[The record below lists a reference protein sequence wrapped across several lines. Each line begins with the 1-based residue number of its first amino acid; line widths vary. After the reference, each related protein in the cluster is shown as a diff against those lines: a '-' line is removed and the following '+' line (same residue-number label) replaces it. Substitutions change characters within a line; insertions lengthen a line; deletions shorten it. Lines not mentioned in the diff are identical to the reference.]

1 MRTVVPVTTQGGA
14 GGWLVYSPQ
23 GALIA
28 LIQRQPGPPVKL
40 SAIIG
45 AHVLTDVMLTI
56 TSHQWT
62 RLVARLPGGEGLC

>member
-1 MRTVVPVTTQGGA
+1 MRTVLPVTTQGGS

-45 AHVLTDVMLTI
+45 PHVLLDTMLTI

-62 RLVARLPGGEGLC
+62 RLAAYVPGGEGLC